1 MKPPVTNPDDGQD
14 EYTWQNSDRPQ
25 PTAFAHPYAQALK
38 SVESHPTSSRDLL
51 VADAAGNVVLTDW
64 RIDDSLDPSRKNVS
78 TELGHP
84 RALAD
89 KVAGLGSRSG
99 SVAWGSDNM

>member
-1 MKPPVTNPDDGQD
+1 
-14 EYTWQNSDRPQ
+14 
-25 PTAFAHPYAQALK
+25 
-38 SVESHPTSSRDLL
+38 

-78 TELGHP
+78 TELVHP